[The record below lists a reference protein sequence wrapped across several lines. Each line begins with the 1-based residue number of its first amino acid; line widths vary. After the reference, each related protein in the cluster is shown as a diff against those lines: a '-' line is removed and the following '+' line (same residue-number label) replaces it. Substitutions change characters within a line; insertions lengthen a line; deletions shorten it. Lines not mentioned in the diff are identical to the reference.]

1 EHGDDYP
8 RFYRAM
14 GDARCFVALE
24 CGRVVGV
31 LCAAL
36 RPLLWPDGGE
46 RLVGYLGDLK
56 TVSDIRSGWVLLE
69 FLAGVEAWG
78 RRRAAEAF
86 GVVMDGTRATPDRY
100 SGKVGIPLF
109 SALGKT
115 MVFRFPC
122 SPATKGGE
130 CFTSVE
136 PMVRERFRQLTSG
149 RFA

>member
-1 EHGDDYP
+1 MIVRALTEPPPSELAAALGEFERQFVYPLGPGRSFRIEHGDDYP

-69 FLAGVEAWG
+69 FLAAVEAWG
-78 RRRAAEAF
+78 R
-86 GVVMDGTRATPDRY
+86 
-100 SGKVGIPLF
+100 
-109 SALGKT
+109 
-115 MVFRFPC
+115 
-122 SPATKGGE
+122 
-130 CFTSVE
+130 
-136 PMVRERFRQLTSG
+136 
-149 RFA
+149 